1 MSDTENT
8 KQHITLLHTTTT
20 SKLAWNRHSTD
31 AVIVQVSKILCDNYF
46 WCTYSSLSQA
56 LSAAC
61 IIGMKHHWT
70 AYSLLLE
77 EHCGHWA
84 GTPGWHYAAD
94 CFRGSWLKSPLS
106 TEVWHLRHIWR
117 ETAFQFAEVLAL
129 NGETYVISVNEFL
142 ATCNWQSLEYKLN
155 RTGARTEPRVKPLRW
170 GLQEL
175 VSLPM
180 CTLKHRSRRSRPTS
194 RVNQYGML
202 LLSL

>member
-155 RTGARTEPRVKPLRW
+155 RTGART
-170 GLQEL
+170 
-175 VSLPM
+175 
-180 CTLKHRSRRSRPTS
+180 
-194 RVNQYGML
+194 
-202 LLSL
+202 

>member
-142 ATCNWQSLEYKLN
+142 AMCNWQSLEYKLN

-180 CTLKHRSRRSRPTS
+180 CTLKRRSRSSRPTS
-194 RVNQYGML
+194 WVNQYGML